1 MIVKNAKFEISAVGP
16 KQYPKG
22 SLPEVVLVGKS
33 NVGKSSFVNT
43 MCNRKS
49 LARTS
54 NTPGKTRQ
62 INFYNIDEKFYLVDL
77 PGYGFSKMSKEE
89 KVTSGRF
96 IEEYLANREN
106 IALIVLVL
114 DIRHKPTEDDLL
126 MYKFIASS
134 NLPFMVVTNKAD
146 KIAVTKV
153 QAAVDEIKE
162 YLGISFSTIIPFS
175 AERKIYTDTAWEN
188 IEKFLS
194 L

>member
-1 MIVKNAKFEISAVGP
+1 MIVKNAQFEISAVGP

-22 SLPEVVLVGKS
+22 DLSEVVLVGKS

-43 MCNRKS
+43 LCNRKN

-96 IEEYLANREN
+96 IEEYLAKREN

-126 MYKFIASS
+126 MYKYIASS

-146 KIAVTKV
+146 KIAITKV
-153 QAAVDEIKE
+153 ETAVNEIKE
-162 YLGISFSTIIPFS
+162 YLGISYSTIIPFS
-175 AERKIYTDTAWEN
+175 AERKIYTEKAWEN
-188 IEKFLS
+188 IEKFLN